1 MVAADGE
8 ALGVITKEEALAA
21 AREAGLDLV
30 EVAPQAKPPVAR
42 IMDFG
47 AFRYRQQKQLQQQ
60 RKNAKKVEIKGIRIG
75 MRISEHDFSHKVDQA
90 REFLK
95 EGHRVKL
102 ELVMRGREQAFQLR
116 DRALA
121 KVDEF
126 LNALQLPLIREQKM
140 SKVGNR
146 LTLVVAAGKITKSP
160 SPTQPTESKAK
171 PHAKN

>member
-1 MVAADGE
+1 MAADGE

-21 AREAGLDLV
+21 ARTAGLDLV
-30 EVAPQAKPPVAR
+30 EVAPNAKPPVAR

-60 RKNAKKVEIKGIRIG
+60 RKHAKKVEIKGIRIG

-90 REFLK
+90 REFLR

-116 DRALA
+116 DRALV
-121 KVDEF
+121 KIDGF
-126 LNALQLPLIREQKM
+126 LKALDLPIIREQKM

-146 LTLVVAAGKITKSP
+146 LTLVVSAGKIPKKPEQTTP
-160 SPTQPTESKAK
+160 AK
-171 PHAKN
+171 PVPAKPQ